1 MINLFV
7 ACAIDKDV
15 AAEVL
20 SNNPR
25 STRGKYDISVVQSL
39 RRLYRKVEVV
49 SVSDGNAQVV
59 DSLMRLRPD
68 VVFNLALS
76 IHNLEASF
84 AGMLD
89 MMRLKYTGSSPRGI
103 ILGNDKATS
112 RLLLADAKIPV
123 PAFVRLVQGV
133 DAGIN
138 IPPPLIVKPESE
150 ASSAGIYDD
159 SVVMNALDAKT
170 RAARIWKR
178 FETPALCEEF
188 VVGREFRISL
198 VEVRGILKVGGI
210 IEWHFGVA
218 KPGWGFRTHAMRI
231 NSRIQAAR
239 KMTRSQAVLPLRKVG
254 ELADIAKKAM
264 AALDIRGYTTL
275 DVRMN
280 NEGQFKVLEANANPG
295 LWSESRLWNNPSFD
309 LTIKRIVQAALH
321 RG

>member
-1 MINLFV
+1 MIDLFV
-7 ACAIDKDV
+7 ACAIDKEV

-20 SNNPR
+20 SNKPR
-25 STRGKYDISVVQSL
+25 STRGKYDVSVVQSL
-39 RRLYRKVEVV
+39 RRLYRQVEVV
-49 SVSDGNAQVV
+49 RVNEDNAQAV

-68 VVFNLALS
+68 IVFNLALS
-76 IHNLEASF
+76 NHNLEASF

-89 MMRLKYTGSSPRGI
+89 MLRLKYTGSSPRGI
-103 ILGNDKATS
+103 MLGNDKATS
-112 RLLLADAKIPV
+112 RFLLADAKVPI

-133 DAGIN
+133 DAGIS
-138 IPPPLIVKPESE
+138 IPPPLIVKPESN

-159 SVVMNALDAKT
+159 SVVMNALDAKQ
-170 RAARIWKR
+170 RAERIWKR

-188 VVGREFRISL
+188 VLGREFRISL
-198 VEVRGILKVGGI
+198 IEVRGTPKVGGI

-218 KPGWGFRTHAMRI
+218 EPGWGFRTEAMRI

-239 KMTRSQAVLPLRKVG
+239 KMTRSQAVLPLKKVG

-280 NEGQFKVLEANANPG
+280 DAGQFKVLEANANPG

-309 LTIKRIVQAALH
+309 LTIRRIVQAGLH
-321 RG
+321 RC